1 MRAVVVREF
10 GGPEALEVV
19 EAPVPEPGAGQIR
32 VRVEAAAVN
41 PVDALV
47 RSGGTVRNGMALP
60 RERYGIGWDAAGTVD
75 VLGAGVTGFAVGD
88 RVIGMIDRLDLPLGA
103 YAEYALLEAA
113 EAAPAPAGAS
123 AAEAATLPLG
133 ALTADQALE
142 DLALERGR
150 TVLVSGAA
158 GSVGGFGVALAAERG
173 LRVVAVAGE
182 RDEKLVRALGAEH
195 FVPRGADVAHAVRRL
210 VPGGVDGVLDT
221 APLGVAALEALRF
234 GGAFVSTVPGAAP
247 VARRRTRVSTVWVGA
262 DGERL
267 AELSALAGAG
277 RLPLRVAETLP
288 LDRAADAHR
297 RLAEGGLRGRLVLL
311 P

>member
-1 MRAVVVREF
+1 MRAVVVHEF

-19 EAPVPEPGAGQIR
+19 EVPAPEPGAGQIR
-32 VRVEAAAVN
+32 IRVEAAAVN

-75 VLGAGVTGFAVGD
+75 ALGAGVTGFAVGD

-133 ALTADQALE
+133 ALTADQALA

-195 FVPRGADVAHAVRRL
+195 FVPRGAGVAHAVRRL

-247 VARRRTRVSTVWVGA
+247 VPRRRTRVSTVWVGA

>member
-10 GGPEALEVV
+10 GGPEALEVAEV
-19 EAPVPEPGAGQIR
+19 PVPEPGAGQIR
-32 VRVEAAAVN
+32 IRVEAAAVN

-75 VLGAGVTGFAVGD
+75 ALGAGVTGFAVGD

-113 EAAPAPAGAS
+113 ETAPAPAGAS

-133 ALTADQALE
+133 ALTADQALA

-195 FVPRGADVAHAVRRL
+195 FVPRGAEVAHAVRRL

-247 VARRRTRVSTVWVGA
+247 VPRRRTRVSTVWVGA

>member
-19 EAPVPEPGAGQIR
+19 EVPVPEPGAGQIR
-32 VRVEAAAVN
+32 IRVEAAAVN

-47 RSGGTVRNGMALP
+47 RSGGTVGNGMALP

-75 VLGAGVTGFAVGD
+75 ALGAGVTGFAVGD

-113 EAAPAPAGAS
+113 ESAPAPAGAS

-158 GSVGGFGVALAAERG
+158 GSVGGFGVALAVERG

-195 FVPRGADVAHAVRRL
+195 FVPRGAEVAHAVRRL

-234 GGAFVSTVPGAAP
+234 GGAFVSTVPGSAP
-247 VARRRTRVSTVWVGA
+247 IPRRRTRVSTVWVGA

>member
-19 EAPVPEPGAGQIR
+19 EVPVPEPGAGQIR
-32 VRVEAAAVN
+32 IRVEAAAVN

-75 VLGAGVTGFAVGD
+75 ALGAGVTGFAVGD

-113 EAAPAPAGAS
+113 ETAPAPAGAS

-195 FVPRGADVAHAVRRL
+195 FVPRSAEVADAVRRL

-221 APLGVAALEALRF
+221 APLGVTALEALRF

-247 VARRRTRVSTVWVGA
+247 VPRRRTRVSTVWVGA

-267 AELSALAGAG
+267 AGLSALAGAG

>member
-1 MRAVVVREF
+1 M
-10 GGPEALEVV
+10 
-19 EAPVPEPGAGQIR
+19 PVPEPGAGQIR

-75 VLGAGVTGFAVGD
+75 ALGAGVAGFAVGD

-113 EAAPAPAGAS
+113 EAAPAPVGAS

-182 RDEKLVRALGAEH
+182 RDEKLVQALGAEH

-247 VARRRTRVSTVWVGA
+247 VPRRRTRVSTVWVGA

-277 RLPLRVAETLP
+277 RLPLRVAETFP